1 MEKLTIK
8 DLKERGLI
16 AYEYVRGSHAYG
28 TNIETSDKDIG
39 GVFIC
44 PEDMIHGLRSSY
56 IEQVDDEKHDTVYY
70 ELGRWIE
77 LLMKSNPTALE
88 SLFVPEDC
96 VIGKVH
102 PAVQYILDNK
112 EKFLTKECLNPLLGY
127 SFNQIKK
134 AKGLNKK
141 INIPENFERREV
153 LDFCYTFK
161 NQGSQPIK
169 DFLKE
174 HHLDQKYCGLVNIP
188 NMKDTFGVYYDFA
201 SYFKFEVFDKSDD
214 WTLNP
219 DEEDKVLLTE
229 ESFQN
234 WCFDMRY
241 RTVAYDKFMDYDY
254 VVKTYNRVINKEFFH
269 YKGIVHPNVTI
280 TNPDGTTKIL
290 YNYGV
295 EDGDETGK
303 ERESNCVRLSSI
315 PKGEKPIC
323 FMTYNKDAY
332 ASHCTDYKEWVEWKK
347 NRNPVRYEN
356 NKGHNYDSKNLM
368 HTIRLMEMGVELAE
382 GKGFNV
388 RRVGDDVKHL
398 LAIRNHEMSYEEIME
413 EALIL
418 KAKFDVAAEKTKLP
432 EKIDYDYVNNLL
444 IEARKVAYGWN

>member
-1 MEKLTIK
+1 MKKLTIE
-8 DLKERGLI
+8 DLKKNGMI
-16 AYEYVRGSHAYG
+16 AYEYIRGSHAYG
-28 TNIETSDKDIG
+28 TNVAGSDQDIG
-39 GVFIC
+39 GVYIC
-44 PEDMIHGLRSSY
+44 PKDTLLGLRCNY

-88 SLFVPEDC
+88 SLFIPKDC
-96 VIGKVH
+96 VIGEVH

-112 EKFLTKECLNPLLGY
+112 EKFLTKQCLDPLLGY

-141 INIPENFERREV
+141 INIPENFQRREV

-169 DFLKE
+169 NFLTE
-174 HHLDQKYCGLVNIP
+174 NGLDQRYCGLVNIP

-201 SYFKFEVFDKSDD
+201 AYYKFENEHIS
-214 WTLNP
+214 WN
-219 DEEDKVLLTE
+219 
-229 ESFQN
+229 SN
-234 WCFDMRY
+234 WETMFNI
-241 RTVAYDKFMDYDY
+241 DYPSIIERIE
-254 VVKTYNRVINKEFFH
+254 KKEFFH
-269 YKGIVHPNVTI
+269 YKGIVHPNVTV
-280 TNPDGTTKIL
+280 TNEDGSTTTL

-303 ERESNCVRLSSI
+303 ERESNSVRLSSI
-315 PKGEKPIC
+315 PKGENPIC

-332 ASHCTDYKEWVEWKK
+332 QSHCTDYKDWVKWKK
-347 NRNPVRYEN
+347 ERNPVRYEN

-398 LAIRNHEMSYEEIME
+398 LDIRNHVMSYEEIME
-413 EALIL
+413 EAETL
-418 KAKFDVAAEKTKLP
+418 KAKFDKAVETTILP
-432 EKIDYDYVNNLL
+432 EKIDVELVNVLL
-444 IEARKVAYGWN
+444 KKARDIAYECN